1 MNTPAMPT
9 TLAALAAAA
18 PGYTPT
24 DLRVDIARRIILAAV
39 TPLAGD
45 EPVPLRAAL
54 GRVLAEDL
62 RSPVNVPPG
71 DNSAM
76 DGFALRAD
84 DLSNDGVTTLVEVG
98 VSLAGRPFAGS
109 VAAGQC
115 VRIMTGA
122 FLPAGADTVVMK
134 EIVRA
139 DASDRGRAHF
149 PPGQS
154 RGQNVRCAGED
165 IAKGDTALTR
175 GTRLGAAELGLLASL
190 GLGAV
195 SCRPRLRVALFSS
208 GDELRDAGEPAG
220 HGQRYDSNRHS
231 LAALLARLSCAVTDL
246 GIVPDDPAQI
256 EARMTQ
262 AAACADMVI
271 TSGGVSVGDADYT
284 GAIMAKLGEVL
295 DWKLAMRPGRPLA
308 FGRIHAGDRAAWIFG
323 LPGNPVAAMIAFMQF
338 VEPAL
343 LKLAGAAAR
352 SAPLVLAKSATPIR
366 KRPGRTEFA
375 RGTLSATGEGMLV
388 EAAANQG
395 SGILRLMAEANC
407 LIVLEHER
415 GDVAA
420 GEHVPVQL
428 FAGLF

>member
-1 MNTPAMPT
+1 MT
-9 TLAALAAAA
+9 TLASIAAAT
-18 PGYTPT
+18 PGYAPS
-24 DLRVDIARRIILAAV
+24 DLRVEIARRIILDAV
-39 TPLAGD
+39 TPLAGSGL
-45 EPVPLRAAL
+45 VALREAL
-54 GRVLAEDL
+54 GRVLAEDI
-62 RSPVNVPPG
+62 RSPINVPPG

-84 DLSNDGVTTLVEVG
+84 DLRADGMTTLLEVG

-122 FLPAGADTVVMK
+122 LMPDGADTVVMK
-134 EIVRA
+134 EVVV
-139 DASDRGRAHF
+139 SDQGQAQF

-154 RGQNVRCAGED
+154 RGQNVRRAGED
-165 IAKGDTALTR
+165 IHMGDTALPA

-195 SCRPRLRVALFSS
+195 SCRPQPRVALFST
-208 GDELRDAGEPAG
+208 GDELRDAGEPVAL
-220 HGQRYDSNRHS
+220 GQRYDSNRHS
-231 LAALLARLSCAVTDL
+231 IAALLARLGCRVIDL
-246 GIVPDDPAQI
+246 GVVPDDPALI
-256 EARMTQ
+256 EAHMTQ
-262 AAACADMVI
+262 AAGCADMVL

-308 FGRIHAGDRAAWIFG
+308 FGRILAGGHAAWIFG

-343 LKLAGAAAR
+343 HRLAGAAVKSTPLILAR
-352 SAPLVLAKSATPIR
+352 SATALR

-375 RGTLSATGEGMLV
+375 RGTLVAGMGTAAGGMVV
-388 EAAANQG
+388 EAAAEQG
-395 SGILRLMAEANC
+395 SGILRSMSQANC

-420 GEHVPVQL
+420 GDTVSVQL
-428 FAGLF
+428 LA

>member
-1 MNTPAMPT
+1 VT
-9 TLAALAAAA
+9 TLASIAAAT
-18 PGYTPT
+18 PGYAPS
-24 DLRVDIARRIILAAV
+24 DLRVEIARRIILDAV
-39 TPLAGD
+39 TPLAGSGL
-45 EPVPLRAAL
+45 VALREAL
-54 GRVLAEDL
+54 GRVLAEDI
-62 RSPVNVPPG
+62 RSPINVPPG

-84 DLSNDGVTTLVEVG
+84 DLRADGMTTLLEVG

-122 FLPAGADTVVMK
+122 LMPDGADTVVMK
-134 EIVRA
+134 EVVV
-139 DASDRGRAHF
+139 SDQGQAQF

-154 RGQNVRCAGED
+154 RGQNVRRAGED
-165 IAKGDTALTR
+165 IHMGDTALPA

-195 SCRPRLRVALFSS
+195 SCRPQPRVALFST
-208 GDELRDAGEPAG
+208 GDELRDAGEPVAL
-220 HGQRYDSNRHS
+220 GQRYDSNRHS
-231 LAALLARLSCAVTDL
+231 IAALLARLGCRVIDL
-246 GIVPDDPAQI
+246 GVVPDDPALI
-256 EARMTQ
+256 EAHMTQ
-262 AAACADMVI
+262 AAGCADMVL

-308 FGRIHAGDRAAWIFG
+308 FGRILAGGHAAWIFG

-343 LKLAGAAAR
+343 HRLAGAAVKSTPLILAR
-352 SAPLVLAKSATPIR
+352 SATALR

-375 RGTLSATGEGMLV
+375 RGTLVAGMGTAAGGMVV
-388 EAAANQG
+388 EAAAEQG
-395 SGILRLMAEANC
+395 SGILRSMSQANC

-420 GEHVPVQL
+420 GDTVSVQL
-428 FAGLF
+428 LA